1 VDKIKYRIWDTEEQV
16 YFLPTYK
23 AYQNKVKELYLL
35 PNGDLCLRTMYNV
48 IHESLFPYRF
58 IKELYIGLTDI
69 DGVEMYEGDIVEY
82 ENGNAGYGRPRYQ
95 EISRDVIKSITNHDD
110 FVDNISWWVLGK
122 VIGNI
127 HEHPEL
133 LEESRCGR

>member
-1 VDKIKYRIWDTEEQV
+1 MDKIKYRIWDTEEQV